1 VIQNVE
7 PSQIYEFMV
16 RDFADAWDALAGVPS
31 ARNRG
36 NFMFARQAM
45 VLLEWAARLAA
56 SDTTGGAISAF
67 SDELHRI
74 EPRYFT
80 QLPGGAPQ
88 PKEFQ
93 LPSVTTANPERQLI
107 WALFDLIRNGQAHQY
122 QQIPVELL
130 DGKVFWI
137 ALSGAASG
145 FQLATAQSRRKEHL
159 GYKDDPSGNVWLLV
173 RTDLMFLDLKDAVE
187 RSSLLGRGLSFAHL
201 VRAGPGRSDYQF
213 DSAALKA
220 ALATAGHPVTPI

>member
-1 VIQNVE
+1 
-7 PSQIYEFMV
+7 EFMV
-16 RDFADAWDALAGVPS
+16 RDFEDTWDALAGVPS

-56 SDTTGGAISAF
+56 TDTTGGALSAF
-67 SDELHRI
+67 STELHRI

-80 QLPGGAPQ
+80 TLPCDAPS
-88 PKEFQ
+88 PNEFR
-93 LPSVTTANPERQLI
+93 LPSVTTANQERQLI
-107 WALFDLIRNGQAHQY
+107 WTLFDLVRHGQAHQY

-130 DGKVFWI
+130 DGNVFWI

-159 GYKDDPSGNVWLLV
+159 GYKHDPSGNVWLLV
-173 RTDLMFLDLKDAVE
+173 RTDLIFLDLKNAVE
-187 RSSLLGRGLSFAHL
+187 QSNLLGRRLSFRYL
-201 VRAGPGRSDYQF
+201 ERPRRSSHYQC
-213 DSAALKA
+213 DSKALKA
-220 ALATAGHPVTPI
+220 ALSKAGHPVNPI